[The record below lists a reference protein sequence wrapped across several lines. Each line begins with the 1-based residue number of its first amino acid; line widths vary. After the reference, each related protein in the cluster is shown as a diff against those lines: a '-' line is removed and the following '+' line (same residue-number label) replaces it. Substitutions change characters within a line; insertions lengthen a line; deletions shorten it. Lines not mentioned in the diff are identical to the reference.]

1 MLPGFFVAQK
11 CVVEMG
17 FRGRLAALT
26 NLLPLLP
33 LLPLPYAVPGISL
46 PSRPVWGCGPCD
58 RGKGSSL
65 DRGSCGLP
73 VPDHTYSQ
81 GI

>member
-11 CVVEMG
+11 YVVEMG
-17 FRGRLAALT
+17 FCGRLAALT
-26 NLLPLLP
+26 NLLPLPL
-33 LLPLPYAVPGISL
+33 LLPLPHAEPGISL
-46 PSRPVWGCGPCD
+46 PSRPVWDYAPCD

-65 DRGSCGLP
+65 DRGSCGLLW
-73 VPDHTYSQ
+73 VDCKCSQ